1 MWLSILL
8 GLAKA
13 GLGSLNTYYKAKAD
27 AEVRLAD
34 ARTEQEKIDAERDIK
49 MYQGRIDVIENAQKD
64 PYERF
69 VRIGFASPFVIY
81 VWKLVVWDKTLGLG
95 ATDPLSEDLMTLM
108 WIVVAGYFADGIVKK
123 VMRK

>member
-1 MWLSILL
+1 MWATIFF

-34 ARTEQEKIDAERDIK
+34 AKTEQDKINAERDIK

-69 VRIGFASPFVIY
+69 IRIGFALPFVIY
-81 VWKLVVWDKTLGLG
+81 VWKLVVWDITLGMG

-108 WIVVAGYFADGIVKK
+108 WIVVGGYFADAIVKK